1 MPSQDF
7 DFARRNDFL
16 NELRA
21 GQITDKRS
29 LREKL
34 EKDLTK
40 YEKQGG
46 TVTEIPS
53 NPRVPRQPCSNPQ
66 PYPARKNPKPFYDY
80 KYNCLMR
87 QWLSAV
93 EGRSVVL
100 AALSGYSEPW
110 ISLRRRGFNQLL
122 VAPISGVF
130 GSHNS
135 LDATAHFYKSLF
147 ERGWPLLVCLD
158 SDDACVYLQV
168 LHFILLDLY
177 MTT

>member
-1 MPSQDF
+1 MLPFNS
-7 DFARRNDFL
+7 
-16 NELRA
+16 
-21 GQITDKRS
+21 T
-29 LREKL
+29 
-34 EKDLTK
+34 TK
-40 YEKQGG
+40 
-46 TVTEIPS
+46 IPKMLFWICILQS
-53 NPRVPRQPCSNPQ
+53 
-66 PYPARKNPKPFYDY
+66 
-80 KYNCLMR
+80 
-87 QWLSAV
+87 
-93 EGRSVVL
+93 SVVSAHEL
-100 AALSGYSEPW
+100 QN
-110 ISLRRRGFNQLL
+110 FNQLL